1 MERNN
6 GRKNSI
12 SNAAIKL
19 SRREARRRRRRKKK
33 EDRNKEEEEE
43 KKTTVKEITLQLS
56 NIVDNFFMLPLDF
69 WKEFPLE
76 EIVAGEGKDIQI
88 SVTGQRYLFKVM
100 IHPMSFSLMRK

>member
-1 MERNN
+1 MAARIQYQTQPS
-6 GRKNSI
+6 NSVEE
-12 SNAAIKL
+12 KQ
-19 SRREARRRRRRKKK
+19 EEEEEEKKK